1 MKKLLLSSSIDQDLS
16 KVVKI
21 ANELNLGIEISRLP
35 KHIDID
41 NCFNQVEDYLC
52 ENLSGFKNEITMHGQ
67 FSDLNIASLDK
78 EIKKISE
85 KRYYQSLKLAKSIN
99 ASTLLFHTNKKSTKH
114 IGAQKKFDKNFLNF
128 WQSFIKDIEKTKLTV
143 VLENVHEKTPDFI
156 KNVIKEINSNQ
167 LKASL
172 DIGHVN
178 VYSDIDVEIWLNEYK
193 DILHHM
199 HIHNNFGDDD
209 SHFSI
214 IKGSLDCQRIVNT
227 LKHNNLEPIIVFEV
241 FNLNDL
247 KSSLDFYNKC
257 YASS

>member
-1 MKKLLLSSSIDQDLS
+1 MKKLLSSSIDSDLGN
-16 KVVKI
+16 VVKI

-35 KHIDID
+35 KHLNVDD
-41 NCFNQVEDYLC
+41 EFEEMKDYLC
-52 ENLSGFKNEITMHGQ
+52 KNLEGFKNEITMHGQ
-67 FSDLNIASLDK
+67 FSDLNIASIDK

-85 KRYYQSLKLAKSIN
+85 KRYYQSLELAQCIN

-128 WQSFIKDIEKTKLTV
+128 WQDFIKDIEKTKLV
-143 VLENVHEKTPDFI
+143 AVLENVHEKTPNFI
-156 KNVIKEINSNQ
+156 KNVIQEINSPK

-172 DIGHVN
+172 DVGHVN
-178 VYSDIDVEIWLNEYK
+178 VYSDIEVEIWLNEYK

-214 IKGSLDCQRIVNT
+214 TKGSLDCQKIVNT

-247 KSSLDFYNKC
+247 KSSLDCFNKC
-257 YASS
+257 YAYS

>member
-1 MKKLLLSSSIDQDLS
+1 MKKLLSSSIDSDLGN
-16 KVVKI
+16 VVKI

-35 KHIDID
+35 KHLNVDD
-41 NCFNQVEDYLC
+41 EFEEMKDYLC
-52 ENLSGFKNEITMHGQ
+52 KNLEGFKNEITMHGQ
-67 FSDLNIASLDK
+67 FSDLNIASIDK

-85 KRYYQSLKLAKSIN
+85 KRYYQSLELAQCIN

-128 WQSFIKDIEKTKLTV
+128 WQDFIKDIEKTKLV
-143 VLENVHEKTPDFI
+143 AVLENVHEKTPNFI
-156 KNVIKEINSNQ
+156 KNVIQEINSPK

-172 DIGHVN
+172 DVGHVN
-178 VYSDIDVEIWLNEYK
+178 VYSDIEVEIWLNEYK
-193 DILHHM
+193 DILYHM

-214 IKGSLDCQRIVNT
+214 TKGSLDCQKIVNT

-247 KSSLDFYNKC
+247 KSSLDCFNKC
-257 YASS
+257 YAYS

>member
-1 MKKLLLSSSIDQDLS
+1 MKKLLSSSIDSDLGN
-16 KVVKI
+16 VVKI

-35 KHIDID
+35 KHLNVDD
-41 NCFNQVEDYLC
+41 EFEEMKDYLC
-52 ENLSGFKNEITMHGQ
+52 KNLEGFKNEITMHGQ
-67 FSDLNIASLDK
+67 FSDLNIASIDK

-85 KRYYQSLKLAKSIN
+85 KRYYQSLELAQCIK

-128 WQSFIKDIEKTKLTV
+128 WQDFIKDIEKTKLV
-143 VLENVHEKTPDFI
+143 AVLENVHEKTPNFI
-156 KNVIKEINSNQ
+156 KNVIQEINSPK

-172 DIGHVN
+172 DVGHVN
-178 VYSDIDVEIWLNEYK
+178 VYSDIEVEIWLNEYK

-214 IKGSLDCQRIVNT
+214 TKGSLDCQKIVNT

-247 KSSLDFYNKC
+247 KSSLDCFNKC
-257 YASS
+257 YAYS